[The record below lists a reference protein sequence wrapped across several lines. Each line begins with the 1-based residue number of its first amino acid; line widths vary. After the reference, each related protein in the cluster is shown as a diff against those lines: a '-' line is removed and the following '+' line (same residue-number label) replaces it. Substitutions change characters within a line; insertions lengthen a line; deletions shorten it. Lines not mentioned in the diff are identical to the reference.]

1 VALNNGV
8 VGASLCKITMG
19 VCNIDFIIIKSE
31 FQKKGIGAGCIRS
44 LNARSVIISLVFVIC
59 IDA

>member
-31 FQKKGIGAGCIRS
+31 FQKRVLGQAVSG
-44 LNARSVIISLVFVIC
+44 V
-59 IDA
+59 